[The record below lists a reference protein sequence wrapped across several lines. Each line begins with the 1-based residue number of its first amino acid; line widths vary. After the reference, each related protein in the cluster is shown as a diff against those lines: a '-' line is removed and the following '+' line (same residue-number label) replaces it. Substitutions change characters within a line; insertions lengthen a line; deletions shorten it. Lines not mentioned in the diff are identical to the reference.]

1 MILHRLHDFLDAV
14 GADDL
19 GHRFDHEGLTWLG
32 KDHGAQEADHL
43 ACHEISTHTPYL
55 ACHCQQNMVGSLS
68 RGMPMIVDESV
79 EVRVIGAGW

>member
-43 ACHEISTHTPYL
+43 ARHGINTLPLPSAPLSMKYGRQSTEGYAH
-55 ACHCQQNMVGSLS
+55 GS
-68 RGMPMIVDESV
+68 R
-79 EVRVIGAGW
+79 